1 MLILAALSAFAGQS
15 LEERSLEHEG
25 STLRYVVQMPK
36 GKGPHPLVLA
46 LHYAGEVT
54 PWYGRGVVEQLLAPG
69 LEELSAVMVAPDC
82 VGRDWTDPVSVTAA
96 MAVLDAVAADVRVDP
111 DRTLVAGY
119 SMGGMG
125 AWHLG
130 TLHPERF
137 RAVVSVAGRPVVDPA
152 HLKRPLAAVHGARDA
167 VVPIGPTL
175 EAVASLQER
184 GHAVKLVRLPELT
197 HYQVSAYVPAL
208 RSIVPWIHEQWA
220 VQ

>member
-1 MLILAALSAFAGQS
+1 MLMLAALSALAGPS
-15 LEERSLEHEG
+15 LKERSLEHEG
-25 STLRYVVQMPK
+25 STLRYAVQLPK

-69 LEELSAVMVAPDC
+69 LEDLGAVIVAPDC
-82 VGRDWTDPVSVTAA
+82 VGRDWTDPVSVTAV
-96 MAVLDAVAADVRVDP
+96 MAVLDAVVVDVQVDP
-111 DRTLVAGY
+111 ERTLVAGY

-137 RAVVSVAGRPVVDPA
+137 RAVVAVAGRPVGDPA
-152 HLKRPLAAVHGARDA
+152 ELKRPLVAIHGARDA

-175 EAVASLQER
+175 AAVASLQER
-184 GHAVKLVRLPELT
+184 GHAVKFVRLPELT
-197 HYQVSAYVPAL
+197 HYQVPAYVPAL
-208 RSIVPWIHEQWA
+208 RSIVPWIREQWA
-220 VQ
+220 LR

>member
-119 SMGGMG
+119 SMG
-125 AWHLG
+125 
-130 TLHPERF
+130 
-137 RAVVSVAGRPVVDPA
+137 
-152 HLKRPLAAVHGARDA
+152 
-167 VVPIGPTL
+167 
-175 EAVASLQER
+175 Q
-184 GHAVKLVRLPELT
+184 
-197 HYQVSAYVPAL
+197 
-208 RSIVPWIHEQWA
+208 
-220 VQ
+220 